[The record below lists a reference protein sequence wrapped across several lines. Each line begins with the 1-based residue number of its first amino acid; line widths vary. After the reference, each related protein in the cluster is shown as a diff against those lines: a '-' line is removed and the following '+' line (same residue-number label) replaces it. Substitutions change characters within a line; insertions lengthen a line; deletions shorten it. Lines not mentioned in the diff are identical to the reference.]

1 MKSKRKLTE
10 SEAQLA
16 YEMLEQKKHIS
27 DIAKHFKVNKPS
39 VKKALDLWNSEDKT
53 HSDGTRYRFRR
64 GNMEILE
71 IPKQKTTE
79 EVLQEN
85 V

>member
-1 MKSKRKLTE
+1 MRKHKLTE
-10 SEAQLA
+10 AETLQA
-16 YEMLEQKKHIS
+16 YQMLENKKHIS
-27 DIAKHFKVNKPS
+27 DIAKHFGTNKPA